1 MNIIVLINFL
11 FHYLTFWYNTEN
23 SSFAASRKEFIYD
36 KKKNY
41 IYIRTTMRISSTTL
55 IESTTQTFETN
66 S

>member
-11 FHYLTFWYNTEN
+11 FHYLTFWYNTKN

-41 IYIRTTMRISSTTL
+41 IYTNHDAYFFDDLNRIDYA
-55 IESTTQTFETN
+55 N
-66 S
+66 V